1 MAFGNLIR
9 TSLFL
14 LQIIFYSFA
23 GINHFINPDVYWPLI
38 PDYLS
43 QWGSGIN
50 LIAGILELSLALL
63 LIPNHTRKMAS
74 LGLILLL
81 ITFIPSH
88 IHFITSGLTAVGPLK
103 VTTEMGWV
111 RLVLIHPLLIWWAWS
126 ARSFTGNFFSKAA

>member
-43 QWGSGIN
+43 ELSFGIN
-50 LIAGILELSLALL
+50 LMAGTLELSLALL
-63 LIPNHTRKMAS
+63 LIPKQTRKMAS
-74 LGLILLL
+74 LGIILLL
-81 ITFIPSH
+81 IAFIPSH

-103 VTTEMGWV
+103 VTTEMAWI

-126 ARSFTGNFFSKAA
+126 ARFFTGNFFKAA